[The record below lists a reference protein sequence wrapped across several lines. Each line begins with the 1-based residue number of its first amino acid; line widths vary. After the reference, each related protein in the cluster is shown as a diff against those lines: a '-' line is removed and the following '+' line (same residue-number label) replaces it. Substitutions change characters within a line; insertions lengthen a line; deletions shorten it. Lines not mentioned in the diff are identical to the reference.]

1 MRAVAISCILLAV
14 AGLSCKSTQPTPAG
28 TSVELFDG
36 KSLEGW
42 TYFLVKP
49 GVAMEEVWSVKD
61 GIIICKGDPLGYLRT
76 DRDYTNFRIAVEWR
90 WAPGTEPGNSGVLL
104 RINGEPKGVPRCIE
118 CQLKSGNAGDLYGFH
133 GMKIAGD
140 PARLRTEKDNAVVG
154 DLIGVSKMEA
164 REKPA
169 GEWNLIEISVEGPRV
184 TVSVNGAKVNE
195 ATDCDVLAGPIAL
208 QSEGGEIH
216 FRKVTLTPLE

>member
-14 AGLSCKSTQPTPAG
+14 AGLSCKSTQPTAAG

-61 GIIICKGDPLGYLRT
+61 GILVCKGDPLGYLRT

-216 FRKVTLTPLE
+216 FRKVSLTPLE